1 MARAA
6 VIRHVAFE
14 DAGLLGPLLEKR
26 GLEVLDLDAA
36 TDDLEPVEDADL
48 LVVLGGP
55 ISVNDVWDY
64 PFIDTELALLKA
76 RLAADR
82 PTLGI
87 CLGAQLMAKALG
99 AAVKPNGGKEIG
111 WAPLELTEDGGILS
125 ELADVPVLH
134 WHGEVFDLPQ
144 GARLLAKTAM
154 TPHQAFSWGARA
166 LALQFHPEVTARGLE
181 RWFVGHTGEIAA
193 TPGID
198 VRSLRDA
205 TATHAPMLLAAGTR
219 FFEQWLASVL

>member
-1 MARAA
+1 
-6 VIRHVAFE
+6 
-14 DAGLLGPLLEKR
+14 
-26 GLEVLDLDAA
+26 
-36 TDDLEPVEDADL
+36 VEDADL

-64 PFIDTELALLKA
+64 PFNDTELALLKA